1 MTNSS
6 ILGGDR
12 PQPRA
17 AGHDNRLLGP
27 SDSSDSG
34 SDVQGETAMATGA
47 DRPDELGG
55 IPVAIDAD
63 SDRNG
68 TGERG
73 SATGDD
79 DVAGADILPDGIV
92 GDPTR
97 SNDESQGDADEEGT
111 PYPDELGIEGSADP
125 QAERIDP
132 DDEAALNQWAEKLD
146 TTEQQLIDAI
156 AAVGNLAADV
166 EMHLKGSH
174 STTNADRAA
183 EADELAPEKSS

>member
-6 ILGGDR
+6 ILGGER

-17 AGHDNRLLGP
+17 AGHDTHALGP

-34 SDVQGETAMATGA
+34 SDVQGETSMATGA
-47 DRPDELGG
+47 DEPDELGG
-55 IPVAIDAD
+55 MPVATDAD

-79 DVAGADILPDGIV
+79 GVAGADILPDGIEN
-92 GDPTR
+92 DPTR
-97 SNDESQGDADEEGT
+97 SADESEAGADEEGT
-111 PYPDELGIEGSADP
+111 LYPDELGTEGSADP

-132 DDEAALNQWAEKLD
+132 DDEDALDQWAEKLD
-146 TTEQQLIDAI
+146 TTELQLIDAI

-183 EADELAPEKSS
+183 EADELAPEKLP